1 MINNTG
7 TPTAD
12 PGTRLPS
19 AAMLPVGSITPM
31 GWLRD
36 QLRLQADGLTGQ
48 LEEIWPDVGPD
59 NAWRG
64 GHGDDW
70 ERGPYYLD
78 GLLPLAY
85 ALGDDSL
92 LAKAKP
98 WIEAILAS
106 QADDGWFGPR
116 TNDDWWPRMVALKVL
131 SQHAEATGDDRVVPF
146 FQRYFRYQLANL
158 PERGLRGWARARGA
172 DNSLSVF
179 WLYSRTG
186 ERWLLDLVDLI
197 DGQTIPWNDYLGHE
211 LITGQARIFTH
222 RTHGPNVAMGL
233 KKGAIDWVRDGLPLH
248 RDETERAFANLDRW
262 HGQAHGWFSGDEWL
276 GGREA
281 TAGVETCQVVE
292 MMFTCEVLAA
302 TFADAIQGDRLESL
316 AFNLLPASCDPAMR
330 AHQYLQQATQIEVS
344 VARRNWSFSS
354 DDTNLFGLEPHFGC
368 CTANLHQGWPKFVSS
383 LWMRSPDGGLRSVAY
398 APATVRTE
406 VDGQPVNLVID
417 TNYPFEETVIITVE
431 TQRADPLPL
440 HLRIPTWATGHRL
453 VVDDIPV
460 DSRVEDGHV
469 VINQSWQGRHV
480 IELTIPMSV
489 RIQRR
494 ERQAAAVFYGPLSM
508 VHPLAENWVA
518 VDGAPGLGE
527 WEIRRRTSWNT
538 ALSDLEHAVDW
549 PVIRRAVPAQP
560 FGLDG
565 PRPGGGSPLTIMA
578 TGARATG
585 WKEDGAQALPPPA
598 SPVLDHGPA
607 DRVALVPYG
616 SARLRVAEFPV
627 IGSWGGPDDL

>member
-1 MINNTG
+1 MINNAS
-7 TPTAD
+7 TPSD
-12 PGTRLPS
+12 GPGSRLPS
-19 AAMLPVGSITPM
+19 TIMLPLGSITPS

-98 WIEAILAS
+98 WTEAILAS
-106 QADDGWFGPR
+106 QTDDGWFGPA

-131 SQHAEATGDDRVVPF
+131 TQHAEASGDDRVVPF
-146 FQRYFRYQLANL
+146 LQRYFRYQLANL
-158 PERGLRGWARARGA
+158 PDRPLRGWARARGA

-179 WLYSRTG
+179 WLYERTG
-186 ERWLLDLVDLI
+186 EDWLLDLVDLI
-197 DGQTIPWNDYLGHE
+197 DSQTIPWNDYLGHD

-233 KKGAIDWVRDGLPLH
+233 KKGAIDWVRDGRPEH

-281 TAGVETCQVVE
+281 TAGIETCQVVE

-302 TFADAIQGDRLESL
+302 TFADAVQGDRLESL
-316 AFNLLPASCDPAMR
+316 AFNLLPASCDPPMR

-344 VARRNWSFSS
+344 VARRHWSFSS
-354 DDTNLFGLEPHFGC
+354 DDTNIFGLEPHFGC

-383 LWMRSPDGGLRSVAY
+383 LWMRSSDGGLRSVAY
-398 APATVRTE
+398 APATVRTDI
-406 VDGQPVNLVID
+406 DGRPVQLVID
-417 TNYPFEETVIITVE
+417 TNYPFEETVTITVE
-431 TQRADPLPL
+431 TQRAESMPI
-440 HLRIPTWATGHRL
+440 HLRIPSWASGHRI
-453 VVDDIPV
+453 VVDDVPV
-460 DSRVEDGHV
+460 DRRAEDGHV

-494 ERQAAAVFYGPLSM
+494 ERQSAAVFYGPLSM
-508 VHPLAENWVA
+508 VFPLGENWIA
-518 VDGAPGLGE
+518 IDGAPGLGE
-527 WEIRRRTSWNT
+527 WEVRRRRSWNV
-538 ALSDLEHAVDW
+538 ALSDLEQASGW
-549 PVIRRAVPAQP
+549 PVVRRPVPPLP
-560 FGLDG
+560 FGLTG
-565 PRPGGGSPLTIMA
+565 PGPGEGSPLTISA

-585 WKEDGAQALPPPA
+585 WAEDGAQASPPPA

-607 DRVALVPYG
+607 ERIDLVPYG
-616 SARLRVAEFPV
+616 TARLRVAEFPV
-627 IGSWGGPDDL
+627 TGSWGGPDDL